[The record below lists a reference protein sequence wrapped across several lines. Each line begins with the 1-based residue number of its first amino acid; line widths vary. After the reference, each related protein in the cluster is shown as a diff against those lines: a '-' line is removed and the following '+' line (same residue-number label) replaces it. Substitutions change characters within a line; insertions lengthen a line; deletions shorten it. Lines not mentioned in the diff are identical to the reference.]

1 MVSLYIIINYNIRYC
16 IRPPSETTV
25 DKQLSVSFNKHNIH
39 LATPPQLHPSPEL
52 EYINKALAVAQQ
64 VRTIQPQQTK
74 ISQKATPSFKKSI
87 QQAKSVYTPPK
98 ISSDLK
104 IKKTAGQQN
113 VKKPLATTAVAMDTS
128 KHIHCESLSKKEEP
142 TASLSIPPSFSLQLE
157 G

>member
-1 MVSLYIIINYNIRYC
+1 MVSLYIIINYNIRHY
-16 IRPPSETTV
+16 IRPPPETTV
-25 DKQLSVSFNKHNIH
+25 DKQLSVSSDTADKH

-64 VRTIQPQQTK
+64 IRTIQPQQT
-74 ISQKATPSFKKSI
+74 SQKATPSFKKSI
-87 QQAKSVYTPPK
+87 QQAKSVYTHPK

-104 IKKTAGQQN
+104 IKNPAGQQN
-113 VKKPLATTAVAMDTS
+113 VKKPLATTAVTKDTS

>member
-1 MVSLYIIINYNIRYC
+1 MVSLYIIINYNIRHC

-25 DKQLSVSFNKHNIH
+25 DKQLSVSPDTADNRNVQF
-39 LATPPQLHPSPEL
+39 HPSPEL

-104 IKKTAGQQN
+104 IKKPAGQHN

-142 TASLSIPPSFSLQLE
+142 TASLSISPSFSLQLE

>member
-1 MVSLYIIINYNIRYC
+1 MVSLYIIINYNIRHC
-16 IRPPSETTV
+16 IRPPPETTV
-25 DKQLSVSFNKHNIH
+25 DKQLSVSPDTADNHNV
-39 LATPPQLHPSPEL
+39 QLHPSPEL

-74 ISQKATPSFKKSI
+74 ISSQKATPSFKKSI
-87 QQAKSVYTPPK
+87 PQAKSVYTPPK

-104 IKKTAGQQN
+104 IKKPAGQQN

-142 TASLSIPPSFSLQLE
+142 TTSLQLE